1 MKRNLAIF
9 LTVLTFFCFIRKAE
23 AQNFLEK
30 SFVIGF
36 TDNANNQVAYIN
48 IPKALPV
55 FGTMEVQITGGYN
68 SELNRGV
75 LTKNID
81 IVYQGWPDSFL
92 DQKSE
97 ISNARDPLANQWHIG
112 DFNPATS
119 QIPIYHLVSSGNE
132 INVKIKV
139 HLINAGTI
147 DAFKTGLTVS
157 QPTTYSNGP
166 VRSYKHFN
174 DSKIGI
180 GTSSPEHRLDIV
192 GTLRAHEILVN
203 TQKTADF
210 VFESDYDLQNLDV
223 VKDYVK
229 KNKHLPGIQS
239 AKEMEKDGIN
249 VGQFQID
256 LLQKIEELTLHL
268 IEKNEEIK
276 ALHSEVNDLKSDVM
290 DLKKQRK

>member
-9 LTVLTFFCFIRKAE
+9 LTVLTFFCFIRKVE
-23 AQNFLEK
+23 AQYLLEK
-30 SFVIGF
+30 SFVIGYPV
-36 TDNANNQVAYIN
+36 NASNQVAYISL
-48 IPKALPV
+48 PKDLPI
-55 FGTMEVQITGGYN
+55 FGTIEVQITGGFN
-68 SELNRGV
+68 SQLTRGV
-75 LTKNID
+75 LTKNMD
-81 IVYQGWPDSFL
+81 IVYVGTANSYFNQ
-92 DQKSE
+92 QTE
-97 ISNARDPLANQWHIG
+97 IADARGPLADQWHIG

-119 QIPIYHLVSSGNE
+119 QIPIYHLVSTGND
-132 INVKIKV
+132 INVKIKM
-139 HLINAGTI
+139 HLMHTGTI
-147 DAFKTGLTVS
+147 TAFQNGIS
-157 QPTTYSNGP
+157 IIYPTTVVNS
-166 VRSYKHFN
+166 VTRSYKYFN

-180 GTSSPEHRLDIV
+180 GTSSPEYRLDIV

-210 VFESDYDLQNLDV
+210 VFEPDYDLQNLDV

-276 ALHSEVNDLKSDVM
+276 ALHSEVKDLKSDVM
-290 DLKKQRK
+290 DLQKQRK

>member
-9 LTVLTFFCFIRKAE
+9 LTVLTFFCFSRKAE

-30 SFVIGF
+30 TFVIGF
-36 TDNANNQVAYIN
+36 PDHVNNQVAYIN

-55 FGTMEVQITGGYN
+55 FGTMEIQVTGGYN

-75 LTKNID
+75 LTKKID
-81 IVYQGWPDSFL
+81 IVYQGWSDSFL

-97 ISNARDPLANQWHIG
+97 VSEARGPLADQWHIG

-119 QIPIYHLVSSGNE
+119 QIPIYHLTSSGNE

-147 DAFKTGLTVS
+147 DVFKTGLSIT
-157 QPTTYSNGP
+157 QPITLNNGAI
-166 VRSYKHFN
+166 RSYKYFN

-210 VFESDYDLQNLDV
+210 VFEPDYDLPNLDV
-223 VKDYVK
+223 VKEYVT

-239 AKEMEKDGIN
+239 AKEMEKEGIN

-276 ALHSEVNDLKSDVM
+276 VLHSEVKDLKSDVIE
-290 DLKKQRK
+290 LKKQR